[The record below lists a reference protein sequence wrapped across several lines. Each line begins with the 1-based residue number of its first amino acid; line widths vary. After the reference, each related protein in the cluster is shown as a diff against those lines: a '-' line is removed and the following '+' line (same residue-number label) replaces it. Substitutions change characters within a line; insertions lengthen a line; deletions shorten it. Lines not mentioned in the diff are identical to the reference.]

1 MSQIRIYPSVIRS
14 FEGAPTQPIE
24 THQVESGTLRDW
36 LLANVPSYADNPDH
50 NPWEVELD
58 SARGVIV
65 EPVDYASVPLSGNAV
80 VHLYIA
86 PQKGA
91 VGSLFNAIVDLFSS
105 VFSWLMPDIPTPNAN
120 GSVEQGA
127 QINDPSVTINRPK
140 LNGVINQ
147 IAGQVKIAPYYL
159 APPHSYFIDPRTKCI
174 DILLCVTWGSC
185 ALPAPQ
191 IRIGETP
198 INALGNDVLWQAFM
212 PGENIGGHPAH
223 ELWYTAPEVGAAGN
237 GQAGLKLKSVV
248 PITPSLT
255 ASYIDVSSDTITV
268 QAGTALPAD
277 WSNDLLLNVLID
289 RQLVMQPPGLGPDLV
304 TGWVIGW
311 FGSDSEELN
320 GTADDNRTTEWFS
333 VVGGQTY
340 TMAVLSGESDRR
352 RVQWLLSDGSIEYV
366 AGNGDADGY
375 SITAPANAVEM
386 RVFYTRGS
394 NMGELGVYQVMRRA
408 RITGQFAD
416 LGLSVGESIVI
427 TGSAL
432 DGEYVVHSA
441 TANELTLS
449 YPDLSPLT
457 GPTSGTYQATFD
469 RLGARYRIVTTTA
482 DSITVEKLLADGN
495 PDTAWQ
501 GWSSARYHSNWRVRV
516 DDSYAEG
523 EWLGPFNAQ
532 KTGTLI
538 NRIQA
543 IVLMPRGLG
552 KAENDY
558 VRWRKRS
565 VELQWRE
572 IGASEWVSVPYEM
585 EEGTRDQLGFTI
597 DVELPQPMA
606 VECRLRRSE
615 PELTDI
621 QSLDE
626 MHWTQLSSRLA
637 ESPTQYDDITVLAM
651 TIVGSDAIA
660 GQSENRITCV
670 PTAIIKTMEGTVQ
683 PTRAIADFARVAA
696 NQSGIS
702 DDEIDMDAMQYLH
715 DVLVPRGDTFD
726 YNHDSDDTVKAVL
739 QRCLKAGFA
748 EPVWDDVL
756 VPVRDE
762 PRTQLGQM
770 YSPQNMRADALL
782 SKSVRSIRPDDY
794 DGVDV
799 EYKSAIT
806 NTVETVEC
814 RLTPGATANR
824 VETIRIEG
832 VTAETRA
839 WRHGMRRLMWHRYI
853 RKGYSW
859 GTPTDALNSHKGEL
873 CPVVG
878 PIPSRAQSALIEQVV
893 VNPDGVHMLVD
904 QPLNWDGIEQH
915 VIYWR
920 KPDGVS
926 AGPYNA
932 TRGEDDYH
940 VIALMGSDPAP
951 EVDPQ
956 KEPPHLIFGRVE
968 RVLIKNINPSGMSSV
983 SLEAEGYDERLYQ
996 YDDAVPE

>member
-1 MSQIRIYPSVIRS
+1 MSQIRIYPSVIRT

-24 THQVESGTLRDW
+24 THDVNSGTLRDW

-50 NPWEVELD
+50 NPWEVELEG
-58 SARGVIV
+58 ARDVIV
-65 EPVDYASVPLSGNAV
+65 DPADYASVSLSGVAV
-80 VHLYIA
+80 VHLYAA
-86 PQKGA
+86 PKGGA
-91 VGSLFNAIVDLFSS
+91 VSSLFNAVVDLFSS

-120 GSVEQGA
+120 GQTDQGA

-147 IAGQVKIAPYYL
+147 IAGQTKIAPYYL
-159 APPHSYFIDPRTKCI
+159 APPHSYFIDPRTKCV
-174 DILLCVTWGSC
+174 DILLCVGWGSY
-185 ALPAPQ
+185 ALPASQ

-198 INALGNDVLWQAFM
+198 INALGNDVNWQAYM

-237 GQAGLKLKSVV
+237 GQAGLKLKSTV
-248 PITPSLT
+248 PITPALT
-255 ASYIDVSSDTITV
+255 APYIDVSSDTITV
-268 QAGTALPAD
+268 PAGTVLPSD
-277 WSNDLLLNVLID
+277 WDTDLLLNVLID
-289 RQLVMQPPGLGPDLV
+289 RQLVMQPPGLGDNLV
-304 TGWVIGW
+304 TGFEQGAIDG
-311 FGSDSEELN
+311 DSEDLILTT
-320 GTADDNRTTEWFS
+320 GDFRTTEWFS

-340 TMAVLSGESDRR
+340 TMAILSGDSDRR
-352 RVQWLLSDGSIEYV
+352 RVQWRLSDDSIEYV
-366 AGNGDADGY
+366 SGNASADGY
-375 SITAPANAVEM
+375 SITAPADAVEM
-386 RVFYTRGS
+386 RVYYTRGS
-394 NMGELGVYQVMRRA
+394 NMGELGVYQVMQRA

-432 DGEYVVHSA
+432 EGEYVVHSA
-441 TANELTLS
+441 TASELTLS

-457 GPTSGTYQATFD
+457 GPTSGTYQATID
-469 RLGARYRIVTTTA
+469 RLGARYRVVTIVGE
-482 DSITVEKLLADGN
+482 SITVEKQLADGN
-495 PDTAWQ
+495 PDTAWA
-501 GWSSARYHSNWRVRV
+501 GWENARYHNNWRIRV
-516 DDSYAEG
+516 DDIYAEG
-523 EWLGPFNAQ
+523 EWLGPFSAQ
-532 KTGTLI
+532 KSGTLI
-538 NRIQA
+538 NRLQA

-552 KAENDY
+552 KAETDY

-565 VELQWRE
+565 VELEWRE
-572 IGASEWVSVPYEM
+572 IGATEWVSVPFEM

-637 ESPTQYDDITVLAM
+637 ESPTQYNDITVLAL
-651 TIVGSDAIA
+651 TIVGSDSIA

-670 PTAIIKTMEGTVQ
+670 PTSIIKTMDGTNQ
-683 PTRAIADFARVAA
+683 PTRGIADFARIAA
-696 NQSGIS
+696 NQSGIP
-702 DDEIDMDAMQYLH
+702 DDEIDMDEMQRLH
-715 DVLVPRGDTFD
+715 DVWTARGDTFD
-726 YNHDSDDTVKAVL
+726 FNHDSDDTVKAVL
-739 QRCLKAGFA
+739 QRALAAGFA

-782 SKSVRSIRPDDY
+782 SKSIRSIRPDDY
-794 DGVDV
+794 QGVDV
-799 EYKSAIT
+799 EYQSALT

-814 RLTPGATANR
+814 RLPGYTDGR
-824 VETIRIEG
+824 IETIRVEG
-832 VTAETRA
+832 VTDETRA
-839 WRHGMRRLMWHRYI
+839 WRHGMRRLMRHRHI

-859 GTPTDALNSHKGEL
+859 GTPTDALNSHRGEL

-878 PIPSRAQSALIEQVV
+878 PIPSRAQSALIEKVV
-893 VNPDGVHMLVD
+893 VNAEGVHLRVD
-904 QPLNWDGIEQH
+904 QPLNWDSIEQH

-920 KPDGVS
+920 KPDGE
-926 AGPYNA
+926 AQGPYNA

-940 VIALMGSDPAP
+940 VIAAMGSDPAP

-968 RVLIKNINPSGMSSV
+968 RVLVKSIKPKGMSNV
-983 SLEAEGYDERLYQ
+983 DLEAEGYDERLYQ